1 MKIRYISVKY
11 GHIKIDMEDTIVHFI
26 FITFNLN
33 IIHKIDF
40 QFNFLMK
47 IHCLKKPE
55 GWQNSAVNWKFGQFL
70 RSDFLK
76 AELSWEAH
84 IHTYTHMQK
93 LLAKKSF
100 R

>member
-11 GHIKIDMEDTIVHFI
+11 GHIKIDMEDTIVPHFL
-26 FITFNLN
+26 TFNLN

-55 GWQNSAVNWKFGQFL
+55 G
-70 RSDFLK
+70 
-76 AELSWEAH
+76 
-84 IHTYTHMQK
+84 
-93 LLAKKSF
+93 
-100 R
+100 